1 MKEVSIIIPARF
13 KSSRFPGKPLAKILG
28 KEMILRVCD
37 ICKKVIKKKNV
48 FVATD
53 DKRIIKTVSRS
64 DYNFIKTSKN
74 CLTGTDRV
82 FQASK
87 KIKTNIIINVQG
99 DEPVINPSDIK
110 KIIKAKKRF
119 PNHVICGFNEIP
131 YKKADNINIPKV
143 VFNKNFDMVYMSR
156 SLIPKRKNINNKSK
170 VFKQVCIYG
179 FNLHQLKK
187 FYSLWNRGT
196 LEKIEDIELLR
207 FLDLNINVKMV
218 KVSKRSIS
226 VDVKEDIKKVE
237 KFLKQ

>member
-37 ICKKVIKKKNV
+37 ICKKVIKKNV

-110 KIIKAKKRF
+110 KIIKAKKDF
-119 PNHVICGFNEIP
+119 LIMLF
-131 YKKADNINIPKV
+131 V
-143 VFNKNFDMVYMSR
+143 VLMRY
-156 SLIPKRKNINNKSK
+156 P
-170 VFKQVCIYG
+170 
-179 FNLHQLKK
+179 
-187 FYSLWNRGT
+187 
-196 LEKIEDIELLR
+196 
-207 FLDLNINVKMV
+207 
-218 KVSKRSIS
+218 
-226 VDVKEDIKKVE
+226 IKK
-237 KFLKQ
+237 QII

>member
-48 FVATD
+48 YVATD
-53 DKRIIKTVSRS
+53 DERIIKTISKAG
-64 DYNFIKTSKN
+64 YNFIKTSKN
-74 CLTGTDRV
+74 CSTGTDRV

-119 PNHVICGFNEIP
+119 PDHVICGFNEIH

-156 SLIPKRKNINNKSK
+156 SLIPRRKNINNKNK

-187 FYSLWNRGT
+187 FNSLRNRGS

-226 VDVKEDIKKVE
+226 VDVKQDIKKVE